1 MRIETSDIAMQK
13 AVSVTTYSASL
24 GTAAGGI
31 FSLNEWA
38 ILLGI
43 IFAALTF
50 LVNAWFQHKRDERE
64 ARRHEDD
71 REFHRARMEALQQ
84 SDHAQLLCQADSD
97 GN

>member
-31 FSLNEWA
+31 LSLNEWA

-43 IFAALTF
+43 VFAALTF
-50 LVNAWFQHKRDERE
+50 LVNWRFQHKRNERE
-64 ARRHEDD
+64 NKKYEDD

-84 SDHAQLLCQADSD
+84 SDQSQLLCQDKLN
-97 GN
+97 GK

>member
-13 AVSVTTYSASL
+13 AVSATTYSASL
-24 GTAAGGI
+24 GAAAGGI
-31 FSLNEWA
+31 LSLNEWA

-43 IFAALTF
+43 VFAALTF
-50 LVNAWFQHKRDERE
+50 LVNWWFQHKRNERE
-64 ARRHEDD
+64 ARKHEDD

-84 SDHAQLLCQADSD
+84 SDQAQLLCQDKLN